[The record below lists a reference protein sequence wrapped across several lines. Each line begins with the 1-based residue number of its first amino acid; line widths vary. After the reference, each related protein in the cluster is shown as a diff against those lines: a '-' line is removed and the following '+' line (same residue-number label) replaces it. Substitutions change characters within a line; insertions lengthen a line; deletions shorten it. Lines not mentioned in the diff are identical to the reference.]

1 MAKEKKKNQIA
12 NEQKWNRDTQS
23 WWIIEAFLYS
33 FPASIFIDLTIDN
46 GFFFLA
52 GRKRG
57 SMLFYYFSCDY
68 FLFMPR
74 GHQFSSFII
83 GKKKKEDGERNSIA
97 KKGPSV
103 SVCVGPVSAH
113 WEKKGGNGGW
123 AHSIDSTRHLSIELI
138 WYDATTLSLF
148 LSSFNTHALSLFFS
162 FSGPASGSGT
172 LSDKHDQQ
180 GKDRETLWPEK
191 KREREME
198 LDWIFMSSARVYC
211 TSLRFFQIIIFYF
224 FFPKRN
230 RLVRIEIEN
239 ARWKMAEYKESTC
252 IELHFV
258 FEFSRAISN
267 DLRQLF
273 TTRSSVIVTRL
284 KIVD

>member
-1 MAKEKKKNQIA
+1 MWLFSVHAQRPPIFVFH
-12 NEQKWNRDTQS
+12 NR
-23 WWIIEAFLYS
+23 
-33 FPASIFIDLTIDN
+33 
-46 GFFFLA
+46 
-52 GRKRG
+52 
-57 SMLFYYFSCDY
+57 
-68 FLFMPR
+68 
-74 GHQFSSFII
+74 
-83 GKKKKEDGERNSIA
+83 KKKKRRWREEFNC
-97 KKGPSV
+97 KKIRPV
-103 SVCVGPVSAH
+103 RLRVCVWGQSVH
-113 WEKKGGNGGW
+113 TGKKKGGNGGW

>member
-113 WEKKGGNGGW
+113 WEKERGEWRVGAFNRLDEALEYW
-123 AHSIDSTRHLSIELI
+123 IDMI
-138 WYDATTLSLF
+138 WCNYSL
-148 LSSFNTHALSLFFS
+148 S
-162 FSGPASGSGT
+162 FS
-172 LSDKHDQQ
+172 
-180 GKDRETLWPEK
+180 
-191 KREREME
+191 
-198 LDWIFMSSARVYC
+198 
-211 TSLRFFQIIIFYF
+211 IIFQHTCTFPF
-224 FFPKRN
+224 FFF
-230 RLVRIEIEN
+230 L
-239 ARWKMAEYKESTC
+239 
-252 IELHFV
+252 
-258 FEFSRAISN
+258 RAS
-267 DLRQLF
+267 
-273 TTRSSVIVTRL
+273 
-284 KIVD
+284 